1 MTPTPAGR
9 RSSPR
14 SRNNTDAQPAAI
26 FDVRT
31 FTTPRV
37 EGVIERVPLEQ
48 LELAV
53 NPRKEMSAEG
63 LERLAGMMM
72 RFGQLIPAIGRRVS
86 DDRVLLYAG
95 QRRLRAAHLSQQL
108 AGSDGYEHLTP
119 LAGLIVLLVD
129 YEPSEADIRR
139 IQAQENQRED
149 LTMADQQEQ
158 FRDCWQDRAGLPD
171 TERIAL
177 VCADLGISPKKAHN
191 LRRCLTLPDTI
202 RSRVA
207 ERPAGDQISIGMAN
221 QLADMHTISPRLT
234 SSVAARL
241 TSREL
246 HDRALRDLGGFV
258 HKTIVEDPAVYA
270 VRIDDGTLLDAH
282 AEIERARAHLTDQ
295 HTPALQT
302 IFSSA
307 TSSDEDADDNVDVD
321 VEARLDA
328 LSQQAKRAALKIR
341 VDHVMRDRAANGR
354 FGWVHRRG
362 QDFAHGIWII
372 DPLFLIDCA
381 HQQLLTDEANGGGRP
396 AAVETF
402 FQTANLSDDDMAT
415 ARVDDHKR
423 RQAERARHTEAT
435 SSNLGLGSDITAGL
449 MDPHADQLHAL
460 RDLVC
465 HLITR
470 EHPDVIAYG
479 AGWTD
484 RANQQPVGDTRRL
497 EPKAIDAILDSELR
511 RALEDPDPLRGI
523 ATLLSRFCAAFV
535 LDPDGV
541 TKTKALGSDRMAR
554 RLQDALPTTGSGLRE
569 AVWRFIS
576 PMLSPRLRELHRDA
590 FVIDELADSVDL
602 QAHRTDSRLADLDLG
617 TDPED

>member
-9 RSSPR
+9 RSSSR
-14 SRNNTDAQPAAI
+14 SRNPTDAQPAAI

-31 FTTPRV
+31 LTTPRV
-37 EGVIERVPLEQ
+37 EGIIERVPLEQ
-48 LELAV
+48 LELAA
-53 NPRKEMSAEG
+53 NPRKDMSLEG

-95 QRRLRAAHLSQQL
+95 QRRLRAAQLSAQL
-108 AGSDGYEHLTP
+108 TGSDGYEHLTP
-119 LAGLIVLLVD
+119 LSCLIVLLVD
-129 YEPSEADIRR
+129 YEPTEADVRR

-158 FRDCWQDRAGLPD
+158 FRDCWQDRAGFPD

-202 RSRVA
+202 RTRVA

-221 QLADMHTISPRLT
+221 ALADMHQISPPLT

-270 VRIDDGTLLDAH
+270 VRIDDGALLDAH
-282 AEIERARAHLTDQ
+282 AEIERARAHLTPE
-295 HTPALQT
+295 HTPALQA
-302 IFSSA
+302 IFA
-307 TSSDEDADDNVDVD
+307 NNDDGDGDADTD

-328 LSQQAKRAALKIR
+328 LSQQARRAALKIR
-341 VDHVMRDRAANGR
+341 VDAGMRDRAANGR

-362 QDFAHGIWII
+362 QDFADGIWVI

-402 FQTANLSDDDMAT
+402 FHAANVTDEDMAA

-423 RQAERARHTEAT
+423 RQAQR
-435 SSNLGLGSDITAGL
+435 
-449 MDPHADQLHAL
+449 
-460 RDLVC
+460 
-465 HLITR
+465 
-470 EHPDVIAYG
+470 
-479 AGWTD
+479 
-484 RANQQPVGDTRRL
+484 
-497 EPKAIDAILDSELR
+497 
-511 RALEDPDPLRGI
+511 
-523 ATLLSRFCAAFV
+523 
-535 LDPDGV
+535 
-541 TKTKALGSDRMAR
+541 
-554 RLQDALPTTGSGLRE
+554 
-569 AVWRFIS
+569 
-576 PMLSPRLRELHRDA
+576 
-590 FVIDELADSVDL
+590 
-602 QAHRTDSRLADLDLG
+602 
-617 TDPED
+617 